1 MRAHQS
7 TPSFVNLLNVVDLS
21 FYRRENQL
29 RSNRPSG
36 FQKQRT
42 LRARETLQ
50 VECWLDG
57 NHRERMKVNLVV
69 FVFLIFLIVTGVW
82 LLDGLSDAFGPPR
95 LSHQHSQAREVGITA
110 VARAGASDIF

>member
-29 RSNRPSG
+29 RSYCPSG

-50 VECWLDG
+50 VEYWLDG

-69 FVFLIFLIVTGVW
+69 FVFLIFLIMIFLRSSMLGGQLRDRTV
-82 LLDGLSDAFGPPR
+82 DGEGCAAKKRF
-95 LSHQHSQAREVGITA
+95 
-110 VARAGASDIF
+110 DIRR

>member
-29 RSNRPSG
+29 RSYRPSG
-36 FQKQRT
+36 FQEQRT
-42 LRARETLQ
+42 SRARETLQ
-50 VECWLDG
+50 VEYWLDG

-82 LLDGLSDAFGPPR
+82 LLDGLSDAFGSPR
-95 LSHQHSQAREVGITA
+95 LSHQHSQTRDVGLTA
-110 VARAGASDIF
+110 VARAGASDLF

>member
-1 MRAHQS
+1 MRAHQP

-29 RSNRPSG
+29 RSYRPSG
-36 FQKQRT
+36 FQKQR
-42 LRARETLQ
+42 ARETLQ
-50 VECWLDG
+50 AEYWLDG
-57 NHRERMKVNLVV
+57 NHRERMKVNVIV

-95 LSHQHSQAREVGITA
+95 LSHQHSQTRDVGLTG
-110 VARAGASDIF
+110 VARAGTSDLH

>member
-29 RSNRPSG
+29 RSYCPSG

-50 VECWLDG
+50 VEYWLDW

-69 FVFLIFLIVTGVW
+69 FVFLIFLIMTGVW

-95 LSHQHSQAREVGITA
+95 LSHQHSQARDVGLTA
-110 VARAGASDIF
+110 VARAEY